1 MKRLSNIYILAITQL
16 ILFTQCEEK
25 QHLQIRDNKFLSA
38 LIEQGVDL
46 DEDGKISLDEAEA
59 VTNLKELGFAF
70 NQLASVDLSGN
81 PELSYLN
88 AGNNRLK
95 ALDISTN
102 TNIVDLGLWQNPQL
116 KQVCVWTTPFPK
128 EGVQLEIHNSPDI
141 YFTTNCGN
149 LEGFSGK

>member
-81 PELSYLN
+81 PELSYRN

-95 ALDISTN
+95 ALDISKIQT
-102 TNIVDLGLWQNPQL
+102 
-116 KQVCVWTTPFPK
+116 
-128 EGVQLEIHNSPDI
+128 
-141 YFTTNCGN
+141 
-149 LEGFSGK
+149 